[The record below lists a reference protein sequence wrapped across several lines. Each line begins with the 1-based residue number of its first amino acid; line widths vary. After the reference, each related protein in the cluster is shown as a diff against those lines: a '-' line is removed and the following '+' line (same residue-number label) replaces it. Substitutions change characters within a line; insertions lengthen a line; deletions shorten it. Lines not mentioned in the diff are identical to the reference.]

1 MAAASSSTGT
11 TCTEPEHAGRATEED
26 SAIMTSR
33 PFSRDV
39 SEEAPM
45 PLGRR
50 LLRAFSQGIN
60 PASSIRTLKG
70 LSNTSRSSSGDTENL
85 TPPPARNAVGPNSML
100 WTLSEAS
107 SLGEEAGWETIVGQD
122 GIKPA
127 MGLTSFHS
135 EKHGL
140 RLWVQPDSVPV
151 PLSPGRQEASGP
163 IRVRDLVQTVDF
175 EGGELQ
181 GVLEVECL
189 PCGRRFDAPL
199 LLDFPV
205 DGRNKE
211 DPIID
216 AHGRIQ
222 YEILFKDSHSEK
234 WVRDPESSIP
244 PEIVQDNQGKVYVR
258 AHVRHFSCWGF
269 FFKPLAIGPQLFQEQ
284 TIPWVQSKRH
294 QSLIQNNT
302 PGGVDIHIYAMR
314 MSQWSAALE
323 SVKAGVGVEGFQANF
338 EFTGDVRQNVN
349 PAALVPQMV
358 TIPSGHSH
366 WIEVPRVGAGF
377 RSSRKA
383 VVMIV
388 TEFNDENDGKR
399 MRLETVEHLRSRTM
413 LTVALRVSEEGK
425 VIGSPV
431 ASEAGGILSQL
442 MRAIQNDVNATP
454 NNAPSTAARSRSETN
469 SGVNI
474 GLGAERPGAE
484 QFVGSPAMAES
495 SGDDISPTGA
505 GPADDAAAMAAST
518 TRSAGDDAAAVTGAG
533 PADDAAYDAT
543 STTRSA
549 GDDAAA
555 VTAPTAVPAEAAA
568 PAAAAVSV
576 AAVPKDREPPAA
588 KAAVDDPWAGARS
601 DAHPNASP
609 FPATKSAAT
618 VSPVA

>member
-1 MAAASSSTGT
+1 
-11 TCTEPEHAGRATEED
+11 
-26 SAIMTSR
+26 MTSR
-33 PFSRDV
+33 PFNRDV
-39 SEEAPM
+39 SQEAPL

-50 LLRAFSQGIN
+50 LMRALSQGMY
-60 PASSIRTLKG
+60 PAASIRTLKG

-85 TPPPARNAVGPNSML
+85 SPQPARMAVGPNSML
-100 WTLSEAS
+100 WTLPEAS
-107 SLGEEAGWETIVGQD
+107 SSGEEAGWETIVEQD
-122 GIKPA
+122 GIKPG
-127 MGLTSFHS
+127 MGLTCFHS

-205 DGRNKE
+205 DGRKKE
-211 DPIID
+211 DPVID

-222 YEILFKDSHSEK
+222 FEILIKDPHSER

-269 FFKPLAIGPQLFQEQ
+269 FFKPLAIGPQLFHEQ

-323 SVKAGVGVEGFQANF
+323 SVKAGAGVDGFQANF

-377 RSSRKA
+377 LSSRKA

-388 TEFNDENDGKR
+388 TESNDENDGKR
-399 MRLETVEHLRSRTM
+399 MRLEAVEHLRSRTM
-413 LTVALRVSEEGK
+413 LTVTLRVSEEGE
-425 VIGSPV
+425 VIGNPV

-454 NNAPSTAARSRSETN
+454 NNPPSTAARSRSETN

-484 QFVGSPAMAES
+484 QLIGSPAMEES

-505 GPADDAAAMAAST
+505 GPADNAAAIAAST
-518 TRSAGDDAAAVTGAG
+518 TR
-533 PADDAAYDAT
+533 
-543 STTRSA
+543 
-549 GDDAAA
+549 
-555 VTAPTAVPAEAAA
+555 
-568 PAAAAVSV
+568 
-576 AAVPKDREPPAA
+576 
-588 KAAVDDPWAGARS
+588 
-601 DAHPNASP
+601 
-609 FPATKSAAT
+609 
-618 VSPVA
+618 

>member
-1 MAAASSSTGT
+1 MAAASSSTGRT
-11 TCTEPEHAGRATEED
+11 GTQPEHGRATEED
-26 SAIMTSR
+26 LAVMTCR
-33 PFSRDV
+33 PFNRDV
-39 SEEAPM
+39 SQEESL

-50 LLRAFSQGIN
+50 LMRALSQGIN
-60 PASSIRTLKG
+60 SAASIRILKS
-70 LSNTSRSSSGDTENL
+70 LSAASRSSSGDTANL
-85 TPPPARNAVGPNSML
+85 TPRPSLNAVGPNSRL

-107 SLGEEAGWETIVGQD
+107 SVGEEAGWETIVEQD

-127 MGLTSFHS
+127 MGLKYFHS

-163 IRVRDLVQTVDF
+163 IRVRDLDQTVDF
-175 EGGELQ
+175 EGGKLL

-222 YEILFKDSHSEK
+222 YEILIKDSRSER

-244 PEIVQDNQGKVYVR
+244 LQIVQDNQGKVYVR
-258 AHVRHFSCWGF
+258 AHIRHFSRWGLF
-269 FFKPLAIGPQLFQEQ
+269 KTKPLVFGPQLFHEQ
-284 TIPWVQSKRH
+284 TIPWMQSKRH

-302 PGGVDIHIYAMR
+302 PGVDIHIYAMR
-314 MSQWSAALE
+314 IAQWSAAVK
-323 SVKAGVGVEGFQANF
+323 SVKAGAGAEGFQANF
-338 EFTGDVRQNVN
+338 EFTGDVHQNVN

-358 TIPSGHSH
+358 TIPPGHSH

-388 TEFNDENDGKR
+388 TELNDENDGKR
-399 MRLETVEHLRSRTM
+399 MRLEAVEHLRSRTM
-413 LTVALRVSEEGK
+413 LTVTLRVSEGK

-431 ASEAGGILSQL
+431 AAEAGGILSQL

-454 NNAPSTAARSRSETN
+454 NNAPSTVRSRSETN

-474 GLGAERPGAE
+474 GLGAEHPGAE
-484 QFVGSPAMAES
+484 QFMGSPAMAES
-495 SGDDISPTGA
+495 SGDDITPTGA
-505 GPADDAAAMAAST
+505 GPADM
-518 TRSAGDDAAAVTGAG
+518 
-533 PADDAAYDAT
+533 
-543 STTRSA
+543 
-549 GDDAAA
+549 
-555 VTAPTAVPAEAAA
+555 
-568 PAAAAVSV
+568 
-576 AAVPKDREPPAA
+576 PPL
-588 KAAVDDPWAGARS
+588 
-601 DAHPNASP
+601 
-609 FPATKSAAT
+609 
-618 VSPVA
+618 